1 MPHPE
6 PVTVL
11 VEELEGQELI
21 DAEADP
27 PRLCV
32 TLTVGDS
39 EGLVVALALGETDCE
54 ADWLPV
60 AQPEADWV
68 EINDRE
74 ALALTLPLML
84 PLPQAEAVLDSVG
97 EAAPL
102 AEAFAVPL
110 PHDDTEAEAESDGE
124 VPPDALSEPVAQADA
139 VVVED

>member
-1 MPHPE
+1 MLPHCEADAVPE
-6 PVTVL
+6 P
-11 VEELEGQELI
+11 
-21 DAEADP
+21 EADA

-68 EINDRE
+68 EINDGE

-84 PLPQAEAVLDSVG
+84 PLSQAEAVLDSVG

-124 VPPDALSEPVAQADA
+124 APPDALSEPVAQADA
-139 VVVED
+139 VVVDD